1 MLLPI
6 PWTTP
11 TIAPGPKL
19 HFYSPL
25 PQSIQKVMKYFIAVI
40 AAKNQSNWKLR
51 QGQICPL
58 ASGTFHASKSEYGY
72 VLMSIG
78 SSHSG
83 TE

>member
-1 MLLPI
+1 MLLLI
-6 PWTTP
+6 PWTAP

-25 PQSIQKVMKYFIAVI
+25 PQSIQKVMQYFIAVI

-51 QGQICPL
+51 QGQICP
-58 ASGTFHASKSEYGY
+58 HASKSEYGY

-78 SSHSG
+78 SSG
-83 TE
+83 VE